1 MPDLAEERGA
11 MNKNPSLWSG
21 ILLQKWL
28 QEENLNMESV

>member
-28 QEENLNMESV
+28 LEENLNMESV